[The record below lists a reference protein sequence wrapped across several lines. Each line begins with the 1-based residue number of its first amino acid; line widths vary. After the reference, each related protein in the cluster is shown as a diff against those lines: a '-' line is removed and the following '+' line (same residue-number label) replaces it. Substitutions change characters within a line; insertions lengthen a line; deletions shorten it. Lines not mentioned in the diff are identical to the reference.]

1 MSQMEKNRVWTS
13 DDLRTLRSAL
23 RTTENI
29 KEAAKRLN
37 RDPAEV
43 EEMARDLGWIVGP
56 PLAPED
62 SAH

>member
-1 MSQMEKNRVWTS
+1 MTQMERIRVWTS

-43 EEMARDLGWIVGP
+43 EGHGPRHWLDFQPAART
-56 PLAPED
+56 
-62 SAH
+62 